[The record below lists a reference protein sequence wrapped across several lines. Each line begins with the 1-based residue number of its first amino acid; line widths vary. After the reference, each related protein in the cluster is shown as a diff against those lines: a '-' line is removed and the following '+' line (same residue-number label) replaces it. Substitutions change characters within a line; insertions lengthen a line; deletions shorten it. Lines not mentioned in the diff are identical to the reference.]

1 MQREIQHTSATRK
14 SLENNDF
21 DFDTLEGV
29 VSMLC
34 EIEILLVSI
43 QGRNSKNIITAP
55 PITHNSQRF
64 LS

>member
-21 DFDTLEGV
+21 DTLENA